1 MNVLNMSDVLFE
13 YKHTLSFGY
22 VGMPGGGSIVVL
34 SDGSILHRN
43 FTFGNEE
50 PTAEDKIAFMP
61 EIAVLIEKVLISH
74 KADLKKISSNL
85 NNGSLDGSHDSFQFG
100 KKKISSWNISRTD
113 LSEVKQKNPDY
124 YQEYQDNMIQEN
136 RVLDI
141 YNEIISILNE
151 FGIGLELK
159 KK

>member
-1 MNVLNMSDVLFE
+1 M
-13 YKHTLSFGY
+13 TLS
-22 VGMPGGGSIVVL
+22 
-34 SDGSILHRN
+34 
-43 FTFGNEE
+43 
-50 PTAEDKIAFMP
+50 KINYIFYA
-61 EIAVLIEKVLISH
+61 KV
-74 KADLKKISSNL
+74 LKKISSNL

-124 YQEYQDNMIQEN
+124 YQEYQDKMIQEN

-141 YNEIISILNE
+141 DNEIISILNE